1 MQGLLSPQG
10 SSGAVA
16 PNSCPVSLDREKMA
30 VSQILRA
37 WRGRHDPDVV
47 RYHEVASGI
56 ERPGK
61 IGDPSWEN
69 LIDQL
74 LQDLQKPSTRL
85 DDLSFVPPSSKNR
98 AFLPIFGRGVPLTCP
113 TGCQNVEATVF
124 FFEELKAYGE
134 SDLVEASGGSFIC

>member
-1 MQGLLSPQG
+1 MQGLLSPQA
-10 SSGAVA
+10 SSGAAA
-16 PNSCPVSLDREKMA
+16 PNSSHVSLDHEKPT

-37 WRGRHDPDVV
+37 SRRRGDPEVV
-47 RYHEVASGI
+47 FSANVASGI
-56 ERPGK
+56 EKLAK

-69 LIDQL
+69 LISQSP
-74 LQDLQKPSTRL
+74 QDLQIPPARL